1 MSKRKNYGEFYNKQN
16 KEDLT
21 HGLKDGIISEDVDV
35 KAKAAKIAYESVKAV
50 DGEYPVKDREFS
62 MIPTLGVVA
71 NCNKLNVRK
80 EPNAGSEIIAVLDKG
95 NQVEI
100 VGESNGFRKV
110 KIDDTFGW
118 CMSFYIEETE

>member
-1 MSKRKNYGEFYNKQN
+1 MSKRKNYSEFYNKSQN
-16 KEDLT
+16 EDHLT
-21 HGLKDGIISEDVDV
+21 KVEAEESEVIDLEIPSEV
-35 KAKAAKIAYESVKAV
+35 I
-50 DGEYPVKDREFS
+50 RER
-62 MIPTLGVVA
+62 MAPTLGTVV